1 MTQVGRTCLA
11 CLGGS
16 WLRSTIHRENTDGSF
31 DVIPVGQESDFMA
44 KWHGVTGEE
53 LLFDD
58 AAAWPA
64 VFDELRGDRAT
75 INSAAARAAFGRLGI
90 TPDDEKWN
98 GFWDHAVK
106 AEELDRERAYEF
118 FLTAGVPA
126 SLLANPALDPSR
138 ELFKLYWNQ
147 VRMGGRDVVA
157 RPIAMADTLR
167 VLQLDDTHDDP
178 EQSAALLR
186 FSTTHH
192 IALPASLD
200 QLWSKPGVLDKIRDS
215 HCNNP
220 EPQPASNWELRDF
233 EGRHAV
239 RIMLPHQG
247 DHAWWA
253 VFGNG
258 AADAEVWV
266 SFDEDGGP
274 VRRVARSLPFFF
286 WDLAET
292 GRCWEHSESDVD

>member
-16 WLRSTIHRENTDGSF
+16 WLRSTIDRANDDGTF
-31 DVIPVGQESDFMA
+31 DVIPVGQEDDFMA
-44 KWHGVTGEE
+44 KWHGVTPAE
-53 LLFDD
+53 LIYDD
-58 AAAWPA
+58 ASTWPA

-75 INSAAARAAFGRLGI
+75 INSAAARAAFARLGI
-90 TPDDEKWN
+90 TPDDDKWN
-98 GFWDHAVK
+98 AFWDHAAK
-106 AEELDRERAYEF
+106 ADELDRDRAYEF
-118 FLTAGVPA
+118 FVTAGVPA
-126 SLLANPALDPSR
+126 ALLADPSLDQSR

-147 VRMGGRDVVA
+147 VRMGGREPQ
-157 RPIAMADTLR
+157 PIALADTLR
-167 VLQLDDTHDDP
+167 VLHLDDTHDDP
-178 EQSAALLR
+178 EQSAALAR
-186 FSTTHH
+186 FSAAHH

-200 QLWSKPGVLDKIRDS
+200 QLWSKSGVLDKIRDS

-220 EPQPASNWELRDF
+220 EPQPAAQWEWRDF

-253 VFGNG
+253 VFGDG
-258 AADAEVWV
+258 AEDAEIWV
-266 SFDEDGGP
+266 SFQEDGGP
-274 VRRVARSLPFFF
+274 VRRVARSLSFFF

-292 GRCWEHSESDVD
+292 GRCWEQSESDVD